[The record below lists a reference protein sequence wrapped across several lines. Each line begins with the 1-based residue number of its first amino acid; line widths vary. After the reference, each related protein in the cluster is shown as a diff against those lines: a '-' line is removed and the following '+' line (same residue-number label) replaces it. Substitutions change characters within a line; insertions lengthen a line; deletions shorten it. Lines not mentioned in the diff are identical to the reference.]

1 MRMASIKELRSDLG
15 RILEWV
21 LDGEELAVTKRG
33 QTVARLLPVPRGKR
47 KAGKMPDVAT
57 RLQKVFGGKV
67 ISGSPMFVMGITTVR
82 VLKGTIAEKS
92 SIYWCVLRVRRCERL
107 ELFSGFSDSMGC
119 AKIKKC
125 MLENWFSPNSLT

>member
-1 MRMASIKELRSDLG
+1 
-15 RILEWV
+15 
-21 LDGEELAVTKRG
+21 
-33 QTVARLLPVPRGKR
+33 LLLINNK
-47 KAGKMPDVAT
+47 
-57 RLQKVFGGKV
+57 LQK
-67 ISGSPMFVMGITTVR
+67 SESPLHIYLTTVR

-125 MLENWFSPNSLT
+125 MLENWFSPNSPT

>member
-57 RLQKVFGGKV
+57 RLIVWGLF
-67 ISGSPMFVMGITTVR
+67 
-82 VLKGTIAEKS
+82 AE
-92 SIYWCVLRVRRCERL
+92 YL
-107 ELFSGFSDSMGC
+107 
-119 AKIKKC
+119 
-125 MLENWFSPNSLT
+125 